1 MFGGAVVVCY
11 VWLTKTNCG
20 NSNNKLAIYN
30 MDSNTGSGCFLV
42 NLIKLT
48 PGYDCILFS
57 VARLNFDK
65 LRKHIHH
72 SICDCRFDWAQWAV
86 GRGNVENDKKTR
98 TSFPYQMVGGIRTC
112 SLSKNNKVKKEISC
126 MYVCI
131 DYQS

>member
-72 SICDCRFDWAQWAV
+72 SICDCRFDLAQWAV
-86 GRGNVENDKKTR
+86 GRGNVENDKKN
-98 TSFPYQMVGGIRTC
+98 SYEF
-112 SLSKNNKVKKEISC
+112 SLSDGWGNSYLQFVKKQ
-126 MYVCI
+126 
-131 DYQS
+131 QSQKRN